1 MKIDHRLNLVLPVD
15 THLGEIYVHSTP
27 VGYPVFEKYFK
38 VMSRTWASLVT
49 LGAPLSGPKVPMM
62 ELRDFSQ
69 ASGIWDGPQGVRMGL
84 VEEMRRLTS
93 VIVPRG
99 EGGWEAMMLM
109 DAHRAEIIN
118 DEDLAEIEGAVCFF
132 TLAAHVQHR
141 RSHATTFG
149 GLGMLWGAQ
158 ITSLTSSEYLNS
170 LSTSTGAETT
180 SPTPTERPTGELDL
194 AGPAAPAL
202 TPSQPAF

>member
-15 THLGEIYVHSTP
+15 TPIGECYVHSTP
-27 VGYPVFEKYFK
+27 IGYPVFEKYFK

-62 ELRDFSQ
+62 ELKDFAQ
-69 ASGIWDGPQGVRMGL
+69 AQGIWDGPQGVRLGL

-93 VIVPRG
+93 VIVPA
-99 EGGWEAMMLM
+99 ENGGWEPRMLM
-109 DAHRAEIIN
+109 DAHREGIID
-118 DEDLAEIEGAVCFF
+118 DEDVAEIEGAVAFF
-132 TLAAHVQHR
+132 TLASHVQHR

-158 ITSLTSSEYLNS
+158 VTSLSCSEYTNS
-170 LSTSTGAETT
+170 LSTSTGGETT
-180 SPTPTERPTGELDL
+180 QPTLTPKQPDAPHSGGQEAPVPTP
-194 AGPAAPAL
+194 
-202 TPSQPAF
+202 SSPAF

>member
-15 THLGEIYVHSTP
+15 TSLGECYVHATP
-27 VGYPVFEKYFK
+27 IGYPVFEKYFK

-93 VIVPRG
+93 VIVPRA
-99 EGGWEAMMLM
+99 EGGWEPMMLN
-109 DAHRAEIIN
+109 DAHRAEIID

-132 TLAAHVQHR
+132 TLASHVQHR

-158 ITSLTSSEYLNS
+158 ITSLNCSEYLNS
-170 LSTSTGAETT
+170 LSISTGDGTT
-180 SPTPTERPTGELDL
+180 QPTPTPKPPE
-194 AGPAAPAL
+194 GPLSGGQEAPA
-202 TPSQPAF
+202 PSPLSPAF

>member
-1 MKIDHRLNLVLPVD
+1 MKIDHRLNLVLPID
-15 THLGEIYVHSTP
+15 TSLGECYVHSTP
-27 VGYPVFEKYFK
+27 IGYPVFERYFK

-62 ELRDFSQ
+62 ELRDFAQS
-69 ASGIWDGPQGVRMGL
+69 AGIWDGPQGVRMGL

-93 VIVPRG
+93 VVVPQK
-99 EGGWEAMMLM
+99 EGGWEPMMLA
-109 DAHRAEIIN
+109 DAHRQEIID

-141 RSHATTFG
+141 RSHATTFA

-158 ITSLTSSEYLNS
+158 ITSLSCSEWVSS
-170 LSTSTGAETT
+170 LSTSTEGATT
-180 SPTPTERPTGELDL
+180 PQTQTERPTDEPPLAGR
-194 AGPAAPAL
+194 AGPAP
-202 TPSQPAF
+202 TPSSPAF